1 MQQLITY
8 LYSFL
13 NSFSQVFLYQNK
25 YFGLLIFLSLL
36 IIQPRL
42 GIFSAIAVIFSLFFA
57 SIIGVD
63 VSLIHNGIIGFNP
76 VLIGIVCALF
86 LSKNETAFIA
96 TIVFSALFMF
106 FQLASLRYL
115 QLPVFTLPFVLTA
128 LIVYLS
134 KNFLNKLF

>member
-1 MQQLITY
+1 MTY
-8 LYSFL
+8 ILSFL

-42 GIFSAIAVIFSLFFA
+42 GIFSALAVIFSVFFA
-57 SIIGVD
+57 SVIGVD
-63 VSLIHNGIIGFNP
+63 ALLIHEGIIGFNP

-86 LSKNETAFIA
+86 LPKNETALIA
-96 TIVFSALFMF
+96 IIVFCIIFML
-106 FQLASLRYL
+106 FQLACLKYF

-134 KNFLNKLF
+134 KNLLNKLF